1 MSNCILSYPGSGNNL
16 VRFFIE
22 LLTEQPTI
30 GWDAV
35 PEDVA
40 ICKATFAKPV
50 PFNITDTTQP
60 IYKKEHIVPGPDRKY
75 DNLILLVRD
84 PKEVIVRQGGFNL
97 KNVLDGYFIK
107 TETINLHFS
116 MYFNMV
122 NYYNN
127 FTGPK
132 KVFYYEDLL
141 TKKKEFIKEL
151 YDFLKIDKP
160 EKLQY
165 ALDNVDELYHL
176 SLTGKD
182 RIWLGAKSDI
192 SLNFYF
198 KKLAESAQRF
208 FRDEFSLFL
217 GGAGSEIIKA
227 RYSAYL

>member
-22 LLTEQPTI
+22 LLTETPTI

-40 ICKATFAKPV
+40 IYKATFAKPV
-50 PFNITDTTQP
+50 PFNIEETTP
-60 IYKKEHIVPGPDRKY
+60 AVYKKEHIVPGPERKY
-75 DNLILLVRD
+75 EKMILLVRN
-84 PKEVIVRQGGFNL
+84 PKEVIVRQAGFNL
-97 KNVLDGYFIK
+97 KNICDGYFVK
-107 TETINLHFS
+107 TETVNLHFS

-122 NYYNN
+122 NYYNK
-127 FTGPK
+127 FKGPK

-141 TKKKEFIKEL
+141 TNKKAFLQEL
-151 YDFLKIDKP
+151 YDFLEVNKP
-160 EKLQY
+160 EKLKY
-165 ALDNVDELYHL
+165 ALENVDELYHL

-192 SLNFYF
+192 TLSFYF

-208 FRDEFSLFL
+208 FCDEFNLFL
-217 GGAGSEIIKA
+217 NGAGSEIIKA
-227 RYSAYL
+227 RYSAY

>member
-16 VRFFIE
+16 TRFFIE
-22 LLTEQPTI
+22 LLSEQPTV

-35 PEDVA
+35 PKDVA

-50 PFNITDTTQP
+50 PFNITDETPP
-60 IYKKEHIVPGPDRKY
+60 IYKKEHIVPGPERKY
-75 DNLILLVRD
+75 DKLILLLRN

-97 KNVLDGYFIK
+97 RNVLDGYFIK
-107 TETINLHFS
+107 TEIINLHFN

-127 FTGPK
+127 FKGPK
-132 KVFYYEDLL
+132 IVFYYEDMLQNK
-141 TKKKEFIKEL
+141 TQFVKEL
-151 YDFLKIDKP
+151 YDFLNINKP

-165 ALDNVDELYHL
+165 SLDNIEELYEM
-176 SLTGKD
+176 SLKGTN

-192 SLNFYF
+192 SLSYYF

-208 FRDEFSLFL
+208 FCEEFSLFL
-217 GGAGSEIIKA
+217 NGAGSDIVKA
-227 RYSAYL
+227 KYSA